1 MNEFLKKREIRCNY
15 ELFSILEKMFKDEYC
30 FSNPLISKDKIEKRL
45 WQEVFAEYIQGKDLV
60 DIAKARAYVEG
71 RISRHEFI
79 NLKVIDMIKEA
90 EDRFIV
96 VDSNYLASINKV
108 QISESD
114 LLQLG
119 MIINNYLKN
128 EEEVAI
134 DKIVMHFQT
143 LGGIKANKFLI
154 YGIVNTYFANK
165 YSVFQKDNVFRNGQ
179 LYIQGNK

>member
-1 MNEFLKKREIRCNY
+1 
-15 ELFSILEKMFKDEYC
+15 
-30 FSNPLISKDKIEKRL
+30 
-45 WQEVFAEYIQGKDLV
+45 
-60 DIAKARAYVEG
+60 
-71 RISRHEFI
+71 
-79 NLKVIDMIKEA
+79 MIKEA

-179 LYIQGNK
+179 LYIQRNK